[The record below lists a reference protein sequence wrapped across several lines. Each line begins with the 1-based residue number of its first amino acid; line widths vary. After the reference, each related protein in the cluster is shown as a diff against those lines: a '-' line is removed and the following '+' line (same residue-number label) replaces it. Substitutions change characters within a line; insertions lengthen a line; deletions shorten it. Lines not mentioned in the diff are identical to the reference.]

1 MDSSRR
7 ETVVLALLLSLFGLS
22 SALDYSIVREDSS
35 ERNELRSDQEMRWL
49 YEEWI
54 VNHDKSYSDEV
65 EKAKR
70 FEIFKDNLRFVDDHN
85 RPGNN
90 NTYTVGLNQFA
101 DLSDEEFRSMYLGPP
116 LNLSAM
122 PSPPVSKRYIPK
134 RGQYLPTSVDWRRWG
149 AVSAVKNQGVCESC
163 RAFATVATVESLHKI
178 VTGRM
183 ITLSEQELVDC
194 DSRNEGC
201 KPGYIYYT
209 YQYIV
214 DNGGI
219 DTDGHY
225 PYRGV
230 AGQCRTDRRRVVRIS
245 GFRKVP
251 SRNSYALQYAVAYQ
265 PVSVLIEAYSRG
277 FRFHKS
283 GVFTGPCGEATDH
296 FLTVIGYGTDYNGID
311 YWLVK
316 NSWGTSWGEGGFGKI
331 QRNAGGS
338 GRCAILSQPQY
349 PVMNKWVKAPSGKSS
364 E

>member
-1 MDSSRR
+1 MDSCRR

-22 SALDYSIVREDSS
+22 SALDYSIVREDSP

-163 RAFATVATVESLHKI
+163 RAFATVAAVESLHKI
-178 VTGRM
+178 TTGRM

-194 DSRNEGC
+194 DHRNKGC
-201 KPGYIYYT
+201 KPGYLHYT
-209 YQYIV
+209 YQYV
-214 DNGGI
+214 VENGGI
-219 DTDGHY
+219 DTASHY

-230 AGQCRTDRRRVVRIS
+230 AGRCRADRRRVVSIS

-251 SRNSYALQYAVAYQ
+251 SYNSYALQYAVSYQ
-265 PVSVLIEAYSRG
+265 PVSVAIEASSQG
-277 FRFHKS
+277 FRFHRS
-283 GVFTGPCGEATDH
+283 GVFGGPCSAETNH
-296 FLTVIGYGTDYNGID
+296 FLTVIGYGTDYNGIE

-316 NSWGTSWGEGGFGKI
+316 NSWGTGWGEGGFAMI
-331 QRNAGGS
+331 QRNVGGS
-338 GRCAILSQPQY
+338 GRCGILTYSLY
-349 PVMNKWVKAPSGKSS
+349 PLMNSWVRALGRNIT